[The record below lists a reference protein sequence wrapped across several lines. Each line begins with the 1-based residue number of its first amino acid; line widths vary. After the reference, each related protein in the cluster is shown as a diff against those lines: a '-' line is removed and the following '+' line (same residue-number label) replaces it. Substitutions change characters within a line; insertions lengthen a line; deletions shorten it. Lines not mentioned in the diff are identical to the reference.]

1 MQARDLDTVPPDQ
14 ICGLRSARDIVVLIG
29 VLCQGEIK
37 VFMVE
42 LTTCR
47 MWSWQKTIATT
58 RHDQVD
64 DGESARDTVLLVGL
78 LHQGRTTV
86 LRKGIAR

>member
-1 MQARDLDTVPPDQ
+1 MRDLDTVPPDQ
-14 ICGLRSARDIVVLIG
+14 IDDGHSARDIVVLIG

-42 LTTCR
+42 LTTGR
-47 MWSWQKTIATT
+47 MWRREKIIATT

-78 LHQGRTTV
+78 LHQGGTIV
-86 LRKGIAR
+86 LRKAAR